1 MPGKDLDDGGLAGVV
16 VAEPYPVPRGRYYA
30 VAWIGQM
37 ELILGRCNEHPIP
50 VQAHYTAGDGG
61 FLSIRCRV
69 LKEKSF
75 GFICEA
81 VLHWPA

>member
-1 MPGKDLDDGGLAGVV
+1 
-16 VAEPYPVPRGRYYA
+16 
-30 VAWIGQM
+30 
-37 ELILGRCNEHPIP
+37 LILGRCNEHPIP